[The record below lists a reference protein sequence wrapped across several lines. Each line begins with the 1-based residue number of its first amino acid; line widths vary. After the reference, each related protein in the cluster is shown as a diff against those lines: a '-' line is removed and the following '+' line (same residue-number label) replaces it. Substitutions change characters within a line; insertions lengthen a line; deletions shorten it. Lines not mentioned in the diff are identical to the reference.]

1 MENLKPNT
9 AIETKNNESK
19 KEDLSSILN
28 LAPNE
33 KELQNYQEE
42 IDELNKIKE
51 KEIGETLKGF
61 NQIHQLLQA
70 EVKLQ
75 KETPSQP
82 DYKNPEYLKK
92 TCQLQLVKKAQEL
105 KLAS

>member
-33 KELQNYQEE
+33 KELQSYQEE
-42 IDELNKIKE
+42 IDANLSVI
-51 KEIGETLKGF
+51 
-61 NQIHQLLQA
+61 
-70 EVKLQ
+70 V
-75 KETPSQP
+75 P
-82 DYKNPEYLKK
+82 DTDPTEWGD
-92 TCQLQLVKKAQEL
+92 
-105 KLAS
+105 

>member
-28 LAPNE
+28 VAPNE
-33 KELQNYQEE
+33 KELQSYQEE
-42 IDELNKIKE
+42 IDEINKLKE
-51 KEIGETLKGF
+51 KEISETLKGF
-61 NQIHQLLQA
+61 NQIHKLFQT

-75 KETPSQP
+75 KEAPSQP
-82 DYKNPEYLKK
+82 DYKNPEHLKN
-92 TCQLQLVKKAQEL
+92 TCQLHLIKKAQEL